1 MPLYQAI
8 KKLLQNNPKISV
20 EEIAQR
26 VNISTEK
33 AAIYIL
39 WYYHEKGTHGR

>member
-8 KKLLQNNPKISV
+8 KKLLQENPEISAA
-20 EEIAQR
+20 EIAER
-26 VNISTEK
+26 FNISIEK

-39 WYYHEKGTHGR
+39 WYYHEKGTQ

>member
-8 KKLLQNNPKISV
+8 KKLLQNNPTLSAA
-20 EEIAQR
+20 EIAQR
-26 VNISTEK
+26 LNISTEK

-39 WYYHEKGTHGR
+39 WYYHEKGTQ